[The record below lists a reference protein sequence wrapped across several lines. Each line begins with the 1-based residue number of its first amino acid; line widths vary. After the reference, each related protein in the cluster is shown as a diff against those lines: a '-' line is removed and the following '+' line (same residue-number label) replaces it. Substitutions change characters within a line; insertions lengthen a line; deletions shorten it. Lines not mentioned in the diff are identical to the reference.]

1 MGVLGFRREVEG
13 VRDAVREREV
23 TVRGLLEERKGVT
36 RDIAVGRKLLEID
49 ARLGEL
55 EERLMLA
62 DGGAGNVQEDEDE
75 ESEDEED
82 ESEEEEVSNEARAAN
97 TVVRRLGRHAQSY
110 LLVGRMVQGVGEEHP
125 FVVTQQGRITR
136 LRNTL
141 LLDLR
146 TALKQARSA
155 GAGGNGRTLK
165 IVAIYRDL
173 GEAGEAIKTL
183 KGL

>member
-1 MGVLGFRREVEG
+1 MLGFRREVEG
-13 VRDAVREREV
+13 VRDAVREREQTARKLV
-23 TVRGLLEERKGVT
+23 EERKGVC

-62 DGGAGNVQEDEDE
+62 DGSGDAQDGEDG

-82 ESEEEEVSNEARAAN
+82 SEEEESATHEVRAAS
-97 TVVRRLGRHAQSY
+97 TAVKRLDRHAQLY
-110 LLVGRMVQGVGEEHP
+110 LLLRQMVHGVGEEHP
-125 FVVTQQGRITR
+125 FVIAQHARITR

-146 TALKQARSA
+146 AALKQARSA
-155 GAGGNGRTLK
+155 GPGGSNRTLK
-165 IVAIYRDL
+165 LVAIYRDL
-173 GEAGEAIKTL
+173 GEASEAVKAL